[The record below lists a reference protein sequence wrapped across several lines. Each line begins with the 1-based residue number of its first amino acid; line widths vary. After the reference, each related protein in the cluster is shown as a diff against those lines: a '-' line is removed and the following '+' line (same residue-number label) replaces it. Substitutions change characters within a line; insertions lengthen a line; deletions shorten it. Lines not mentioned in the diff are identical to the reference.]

1 MKEGDM
7 IMTTLTKGLSGL
19 AFFRAYPSYTRYW
32 IANTISRIGDSID
45 SLAIMWMVLELTGST
60 LLMGTVMVCNMLP
73 NILLGPFAGVLADRL
88 NRKRLMIISDIA
100 RGLLVTVLA
109 FLFMTDHLA
118 VWMIFVVTAL
128 TSVFETAQQPA
139 RMAVRPSLVRTE
151 DLITSN
157 SMHSFGENAAQM
169 IGLACA
175 GAIIATLGFGG
186 ALLIDFLTFV
196 ISAFLISSIKIPS
209 PTASDSQGSVL
220 TAAQFF
226 KDLGEGLNYVRSTRI
241 IVICV
246 ILACLTNF
254 FFGPINVLLP
264 VFVKVNLNLDVT
276 GLSQALLVQT
286 VFMLL
291 SSLMV
296 GYIVRRIG
304 ERWALRSGLLLIA
317 GGYALMYFAK
327 SILAVIAC
335 ISILGL
341 GVPVASAGLHTIIQ
355 RNTPADKMGRVS
367 AVMSTLV
374 LAALPLS
381 TAAAGYLGE
390 VMPIPTLFGLLGLL
404 LFICILLLTSN
415 KTFRSRAV
423 LGAIDQISTN
433 EPYPQTDTEM

>member
-175 GAIIATLGFGG
+175 GAIIATLGIGG

-196 ISAFLISSIKIPS
+196 ISAF
-209 PTASDSQGSVL
+209 
-220 TAAQFF
+220 
-226 KDLGEGLNYVRSTRI
+226 
-241 IVICV
+241 
-246 ILACLTNF
+246 
-254 FFGPINVLLP
+254 
-264 VFVKVNLNLDVT
+264 
-276 GLSQALLVQT
+276 
-286 VFMLL
+286 
-291 SSLMV
+291 
-296 GYIVRRIG
+296 
-304 ERWALRSGLLLIA
+304 
-317 GGYALMYFAK
+317 
-327 SILAVIAC
+327 
-335 ISILGL
+335 
-341 GVPVASAGLHTIIQ
+341 
-355 RNTPADKMGRVS
+355 
-367 AVMSTLV
+367 
-374 LAALPLS
+374 
-381 TAAAGYLGE
+381 
-390 VMPIPTLFGLLGLL
+390 
-404 LFICILLLTSN
+404 
-415 KTFRSRAV
+415 
-423 LGAIDQISTN
+423 
-433 EPYPQTDTEM
+433 